1 MSTSSNAARGKVHTE
16 VMDFPYEELNAS
28 GISGTQWTSQKDQLQ
43 REEAARELA
52 LREGEARAKVWFE
65 SQLQELRNNA
75 AAAIEKFA
83 QERREYFLAAE
94 REVVQLACSITR
106 KILHRESSLDPL
118 LLAGIVRVAL
128 EQISQ
133 ATRITVRVNPRQVSD
148 FRMFFARQMQEK
160 APEVVEDPALEPE
173 RCVLHTELGTTEIG
187 PEIQL
192 KEIEQ
197 GLLDLQA
204 ARPHPNP

>member
-1 MSTSSNAARGKVHTE
+1 M
-16 VMDFPYEELNAS
+16 
-28 GISGTQWTSQKDQLQ
+28 
-43 REEAARELA
+43 
-52 LREGEARAKVWFE
+52 
-65 SQLQELRNNA
+65 
-75 AAAIEKFA
+75 
-83 QERREYFLAAE
+83 
-94 REVVQLACSITR
+94 
-106 KILHRESSLDPL
+106 
-118 LLAGIVRVAL
+118 VRVAL

-148 FRMFFARQMQEK
+148 FRMFFARHMQEK
-160 APEVVEDPALEPE
+160 APEVVEDGALEPE
-173 RCVLHTELGTTEIG
+173 RCGLHTELGTTEIG